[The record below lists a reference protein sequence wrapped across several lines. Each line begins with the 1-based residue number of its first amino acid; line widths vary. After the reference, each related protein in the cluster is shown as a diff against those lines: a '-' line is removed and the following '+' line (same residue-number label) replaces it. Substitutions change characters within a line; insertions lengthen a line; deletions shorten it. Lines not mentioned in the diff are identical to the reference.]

1 LDVDEVL
8 ASYARAPRPDEQRC
22 EAIGREAKPGIGTHG
37 TRPRASP
44 ARLAVRFRVALFA
57 RASLWCP
64 DPALPAG
71 GSPAMS
77 DEKTESPTEKKLR
90 DARLQGAA
98 LKSQDIVD
106 SMSLLAVV
114 VLMMSAT
121 SWLASHFND
130 ILAEGLAFVTGP
142 HDDTALLSA
151 LWRILRSTLIV
162 SLTVVAVAAGAA
174 LLALAIQV
182 GFHPTL
188 KPVTPR
194 LDNVNPVA
202 GLKRLFS
209 LRSLL
214 DLAKSIVKGLI
225 FLWIGGL
232 VLSWL
237 LPIALA
243 AAYQPIRELAH
254 LAWQACLRLL
264 QFWLGV
270 YLVLGLIDWFIQRMV
285 FLRSQRMSKDEV
297 KREHKND
304 EGDPIIKGERRKLQR
319 AGGEGES
326 SPKAAMRQA
335 TVLVTNPTHYAVA
348 LRYDPQ
354 DCPVPRILATGMD
367 EQAAVLRELARR
379 EGVPIAANPP
389 LARALYKAGPDAFI
403 PEPLFEAVAAV
414 LRWVLA
420 TSQLEHSPSLPQQAS
435 DP

>member
-1 LDVDEVL
+1 
-8 ASYARAPRPDEQRC
+8 
-22 EAIGREAKPGIGTHG
+22 
-37 TRPRASP
+37 
-44 ARLAVRFRVALFA
+44 
-57 RASLWCP
+57 
-64 DPALPAG
+64 
-71 GSPAMS
+71 MS
-77 DEKTESPTEKKLR
+77 EEKTESPTEKKLR

-114 VLMMSAT
+114 VLMISAT
-121 SWLASHFND
+121 SWLAGHFND
-130 ILAEGLAFVTGP
+130 ILAEGLAFVDGD

-151 LWRILRSTLIV
+151 LWRILRSALIA
-162 SLTVVAVAAGAA
+162 SLAVVAAAAGAA
-174 LLALAIQV
+174 LLALALQV

-194 LDNVNPVA
+194 LENVNPVA
-202 GLKRLFS
+202 GFKRLFS
-209 LRSLL
+209 LRALL
-214 DLAKSIVKGLI
+214 DLAKSIVKALI

-232 VLSWL
+232 VLAWL

-243 AAYQPIRELAH
+243 AAYQPVRELAH
-254 LAWQACLRLL
+254 LAWQACMRLL

-270 YLVLGLIDWFIQRMV
+270 YLVIGLIDWFLQRMV

-319 AGGEGES
+319 SSADGPEP
-326 SPKAAMRQA
+326 SPKAAMHQA
-335 TVLVTNPTHYAVA
+335 SVLVTNPTHYAVA
-348 LRYDPQ
+348 LRYHPQ
-354 DCPVPRILATGMD
+354 ECPVPQILATGMD

-379 EGVPIAANPP
+379 EDVPIVANPP
-389 LARALYKAGPDAFI
+389 LARALYQAGPGAYI

-420 TSQLEHSPSLPQQAS
+420 TAHLEQSSTLQQQAS